1 MLTKL
6 LALAIVVTAFA
17 LVYARWEYRVRGRL
31 TLLGTLLLCAMILVP
46 NLMLHYATGYEMPET
61 LLDYAGVL
69 ISAVGIALCLAGMTI
84 FHSPMKILCL
94 DPGTLSSSGPYR
106 WSRNPQYVGWFMFL
120 LGFALNDWSLWCLV
134 TMLIVAIY
142 LHLLILVEEE
152 HLRRKFGEQYAEF
165 CQSVPRY
172 LGWPRTRNQS

>member
-1 MLTKL
+1 MLTIL
-6 LALAIVVTAFA
+6 LVLAVVVTAVA
-17 LVYARWEYRVRGRL
+17 LVYARWEYRIRGRL

-46 NLMLHYATGYEMPET
+46 NLMLHYTASYEMPDT
-61 LLDYAGVL
+61 PLDYAGVL
-69 ISAVGIALCLAGMTI
+69 ISAIGIALCVAGMTV
-84 FHSPMKILCL
+84 FRSPLKVLCL
-94 DPGTLSSSGPYR
+94 DPGKLSNSGPYR

-134 TMLIVAIY
+134 TMLIVALY

-152 HLRRKFGEQYAEF
+152 HLRRKFGEQYAEY

-172 LGWPRTRNQS
+172 LGWPLTDKHS